1 MGKNRNQKINVSK
14 VIILIYFLLAGFF
27 LFSSCKQ
34 KQKTNQT
41 SSETQIESIKEEQT
55 KQEVRI
61 DTTKERTF
69 KTEHPI
75 LFTIIIIAILLTVII
90 IFLIIKSIFSDT
102 SDAMDSV
109 SQIVSVGTIGL
120 GILNSVIN
128 KFKRN

>member
-1 MGKNRNQKINVSK
+1 MGKHCNQKINVSK

-41 SSETQIESIKEEQT
+41 SSETQIESINEEQT

-90 IFLIIKSIFSDT
+90 IFLIIKSTFSDT
-102 SDAMDSV
+102 SDAI